1 MKKNRLNIIGLIL
14 LFLALLATYLFL
26 NIKTNTY
33 PWKNNIQIARHS
45 VDYVLGFASLCVFLA
60 VILKIN
66 KYLRIV
72 VYFFVIIMF
81 VNIMASASGF
91 FIYKENFTKEMAYS
105 TLSTSFREVSSIQST
120 LGFPLFFSV
129 LYTLLFAFL
138 IEKLSKII
146 KVNFVSILASTIWVI
161 LPIVW
166 VCKEKYDIEK
176 YRKSHPGYGVH
187 FVEPKF
193 VFQTMNS
200 FYGGFDYLMKIR
212 SIKNFKADF
221 SSISKIEKFQDDEI
235 DKIIVVLGESARV
248 QNMSLYGYGRATTPE
263 ADKERQNMFVY
274 NNAVSPAFVTYQAV
288 PLTLSNISM
297 DNYAESNFSQ
307 IADNIISV
315 GQNFNRKSYWITG
328 TKSEEE
334 YLLTY
339 NANQLIETKAMYDEE
354 MLPHFRKL
362 LNKKEKQLIVL
373 HLLGS
378 HSDAKNNYPKSH
390 NVFKKDNTVD
400 AYDNSITYSD
410 YLLGQIFSDLK
421 GTNSAL
427 LYYSDHGQAHSN
439 DKFFHSQSKSAN
451 RVPLFMWYGDKVPT
465 SMREIGVENKETS
478 TKIVYS
484 LVLRLMGLENSKT
497 EAYQPAKFL
506 KDGEVVFF
514 NQLKE

>member
-1 MKKNRLNIIGLIL
+1 M
-14 LFLALLATYLFL
+14 
-26 NIKTNTY
+26 
-33 PWKNNIQIARHS
+33 
-45 VDYVLGFASLCVFLA
+45 
-60 VILKIN
+60 
-66 KYLRIV
+66 
-72 VYFFVIIMF
+72 
-81 VNIMASASGF
+81 
-91 FIYKENFTKEMAYS
+91 
-105 TLSTSFREVSSIQST
+105 
-120 LGFPLFFSV
+120 
-129 LYTLLFAFL
+129 
-138 IEKLSKII
+138 
-146 KVNFVSILASTIWVI
+146 NFVSILASTIWVV

-288 PLTLSNISM
+288 PLTLSNISL

-339 NANQLIETKAMYDEE
+339 KANQLIETKAMYDEE

-421 GTNSAL
+421 GTNSEL
-427 LYYSDHGQAHSN
+427 LYYSDHGQAYSN

-451 RVPLFMWYGDKVPT
+451 RVPLFFWYGDKVPT